1 MKFARKLLLNLPLRW
16 SHKWPPVAWQLEKFP
31 GRGKADG
38 ATRYMLD
45 WFGYAEHWEALV
57 AAWDEDA
64 DFAVMWPAERF
75 PFVGLYSCIK
85 YVHTLFGQI
94 RPIFDGTLKALP
106 DSGGH
111 CSGAKPSS
119 WSSLE

>member
-1 MKFARKLLLNLPLRW
+1 MLWP
-16 SHKWPPVAWQLEKFP
+16 HKWPAWQQEKFP
-31 GRGKADG
+31 GKPSTDG
-38 ATRYMLD
+38 ANSYMSQWL
-45 WFGYAEHWEALV
+45 GYAEHWEALV

-64 DFAVMWPAERF
+64 DFAVMWPGMRC
-75 PFVGLYSCIK
+75 PWLGLFSCIK
-85 YVHTLFGQI
+85 CVHDDIIITIRTLFDQI
-94 RPIFDGTLKALP
+94 RPNFDGTLNALP

>member
-1 MKFARKLLLNLPLRW
+1 M
-16 SHKWPPVAWQLEKFP
+16 V
-31 GRGKADG
+31 
-38 ATRYMLD
+38 D
-45 WFGYAEHWEALV
+45 WFGYAEHWEAIV

-64 DFAVMWPAERF
+64 DFAVMWPGLRC

-85 YVHTLFGQI
+85 WVHADIIISVHTLFGQI